1 MADTIT
7 TAETDFDVRWAAW
20 IARGRAHERRV
31 RRNLVVSA
39 SLLSTVVI
47 IIYMFVR

>member
-1 MADTIT
+1 MADMIT
-7 TAETDFDVRWAAW
+7 TAETDFNVRWSAW

-39 SLLSTVVI
+39 GLLSIVAIVV
-47 IIYMFVR
+47 YMLVR

>member
-1 MADTIT
+1 MADVIT
-7 TAETDFDVRWAAW
+7 TAETDFDVRWSAW

-39 SLLSTVVI
+39 GLFSIVMVVI
-47 IIYMFVR
+47 YMLVR